1 MTRGPTEA
9 LADFIGLDAC
19 LAVLRSLHE
28 GFGDSKY
35 RPAPLLV
42 KMVDAG
48 RLGCKTGRGFYNI
61 PARLLKTANLLR
73 CPARAFIAA
82 YLEYAWT
89 HLRWVPRPGYPS
101 DQDG

>member
-9 LADFIGLDAC
+9 LADFIGLDLC
-19 LAVLRSLHE
+19 LAVSRSLHE

-48 RLGCKTGRGFYNI
+48 HLGRKTAGI
-61 PARLLKTANLLR
+61 PTSIPDRLLKTANLLR
-73 CPARAFIAA
+73 CLARALIAA

>member
-1 MTRGPTEA
+1 M
-9 LADFIGLDAC
+9 ADFIGLDVC
-19 LAVLRSLHE
+19 SAVLRSPHE
-28 GFGDSKY
+28 GFGDSRC

-73 CPARAFIAA
+73 CLARALIAA